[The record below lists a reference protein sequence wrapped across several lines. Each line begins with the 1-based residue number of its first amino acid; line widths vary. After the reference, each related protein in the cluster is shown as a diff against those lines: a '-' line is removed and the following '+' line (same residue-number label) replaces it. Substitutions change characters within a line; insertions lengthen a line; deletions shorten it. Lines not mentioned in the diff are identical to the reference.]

1 LIPPL
6 FFITF
11 ILIVSLTN
19 KAMTMVFNRFPTI
32 CRLVFCGALLSGLN
46 GKSQISEEMFPMF
59 IQQASIPD
67 IQDIYGSGFR
77 DLNGDGKIDLY
88 LVGFRSV
95 NRLLINMGPG
105 FPFQDATIESGL
117 GGNLMPMETQNL
129 ELGTLLFD
137 FDNDGD
143 SDVLIAGWGETIHL
157 YRNDGQLRFQS
168 VPEQL
173 QLVPPVDA
181 NAAVASDVNNDGWLD
196 LFITDEHFP
205 NYLLIHD
212 GRNRYRES
220 SNEWGIVETAV
231 SQGAAFCDVD
241 LDGDPDLYVCN
252 WFAPD
257 VFYENMAF
265 KKFRQVRLP
274 LPSLTG
280 SYQTNAPAFGD
291 LDNDG
296 DFDLIITNR
305 DGPNFVYRNDTARGD
320 SLWQF
325 TDISDSSGL
334 NDPGMSYGCAI
345 ADFDHDG
352 WPDVFVANIG
362 PNRYYRNE
370 HSVFRLN
377 YSESEVQFP
386 GQTAYSTSAT
396 VGDVD
401 DDGDADLFVANKD
414 TFSLLFLNPRNDSA
428 FVEVR
433 VQGVESNRDAIGAR
447 ITIYR
452 AGHGDDPFHLLGT
465 REIRSVNGY
474 LSVPDSRA
482 LFGLDTVRAVDI
494 RIRFP
499 SGRIV
504 TKDHVRAGQI
514 ITVFE
519 KDRLVRFWFHFRR
532 HLFRLTLRPR
542 FRIELILGLIFFT
555 LVGFMM
561 WTGRRRYQWHGS
573 VTGLAG
579 TGFFGLALM
588 VLILLE
594 PYELSL
600 KLSIIDGLV
609 LLFMGL
615 LLIYGERVHQLHM
628 NRERYRHVLIDLGN
642 QVSTIHDDEALIRRV
657 IDQLVQLTE
666 FNCSCI
672 LLYHTGTRRF
682 TSSYCRGISDPIQSI
697 DQSVDHE
704 IRELVK
710 QDILVKKEVPA
721 SALMRFAGAELIV
734 AIKRSQF
741 FGVLTLGTSRKFRHL
756 PAEDRAVFRTLA
768 NQLAVALENNAYVR
782 QSNEMIQKL
791 TESKVKEAYLKELES
806 ANQQLDQKNQALQK
820 LYDEL
825 KQTESQLI
833 QSEKMA
839 SLGQLIAGISHELNN
854 PVGFIYANLKQL
866 KTSLAAVQNK
876 MKQKT
881 PSGLFQDIETLI
893 NDALTG
899 SRMVK
904 TLVEHLR
911 RFSHLDQAER
921 KRANIHEGIETCLMI
936 LKPRLSGIRIRREF
950 KSSGEIECNIGQLNQ
965 VFLNIIANAAQAIQ
979 GKGEI
984 RIRTEDRNNR
994 VMISIQDTG
1003 GGIAP
1008 EILPRIFDPFYTTK
1022 DVGEGTGLGLSI
1034 SYAIVKQHQGEI
1046 RVNSKPGEGTTVKI
1060 DLPI

>member
-1 LIPPL
+1 MA
-6 FFITF
+6 F
-11 ILIVSLTN
+11 S
-19 KAMTMVFNRFPTI
+19 RFPFI
-32 CRLVFCGALLSGLN
+32 CRVILAGMLLKETE
-46 GKSQISEEMFPMF
+46 GKAQVSEQVFPMF

-67 IQDIYGSGFR
+67 IQDVYGSGFR
-77 DLNGDGKIDLY
+77 DLNGDGRIDLY

-117 GGNLMPMETQNL
+117 GGNLMPMESQNL

-143 SDVLIAGWGETIHL
+143 SDVLLAGWGETIHL
-157 YRNDGQLRFQS
+157 YRNDGQLRFHS
-168 VPEQL
+168 VPELL

-181 NAAVASDVNNDGWLD
+181 NAAVGADVNNDGWLD

-212 GRNRYRES
+212 GRNRYRELS
-220 SNEWGIVETAV
+220 AAWGIEETAV
-231 SQGAAFCDVD
+231 SQGAAFSDVD

-257 VFYENMAF
+257 RFYQNTGF
-265 KKFRQVRLP
+265 KKFRQINLP
-274 LPSLTG
+274 LPSLTN

-296 DFDLIITNR
+296 DFDLIVTNR
-305 DGPNFVYRNDTARGD
+305 EGPNFVYRNDTAPGD
-320 SLWQF
+320 STWQF

-352 WPDVFVANIG
+352 WQDVFVANIG
-362 PNRYYRNE
+362 PNRFYRNE
-370 HSVFRLN
+370 RGVFRLN
-377 YSESEVQFP
+377 YSESALPFP
-386 GQTAYSTSAT
+386 GLAAYSTSAT
-396 VGDVD
+396 TGDVD
-401 DDGDADLFVANKD
+401 DDGDPDLFVANKD

-428 FVEVR
+428 FIEIQ

-447 ITIYR
+447 VAIYR
-452 AGHGDDPFHLLGT
+452 AGRGGDIRHFLGI
-465 REIRSVNGY
+465 REIRSGNGY
-474 LSVPDSRA
+474 LSVPDSRV

-494 RIRFP
+494 RVRFP

-504 TKDHVRAGQI
+504 ARDHVRAGQI
-514 ITVFE
+514 IMIYE
-519 KDRLVRFWFHFRR
+519 QDRLVRFWFQFTRKV
-532 HLFRLTLRPR
+532 FRLALRPR
-542 FRIELILGLIFFT
+542 FRAELMLSLIFFC
-555 LVGFMM
+555 LVGIMM
-561 WTGRRRYQWHGS
+561 WIGRHRYRWHGS

-579 TGFFGLALM
+579 TGFSGLALM

-594 PYELSL
+594 PYTFILRL
-600 KLSIIDGLV
+600 GIIDGLV

-615 LLIYGERVHQLHM
+615 LLVYGERVRQLHL

-642 QVSTIHDDEALIRRV
+642 QVSTIHDDEALFRRV

-666 FNCSCI
+666 FDRSCI
-672 LLYHTGTRRF
+672 LLYDATSQRF
-682 TSSYCRGISDPIQSI
+682 TSSYCRGIADPVQSI
-697 DQSVDHE
+697 GQPCGPEVP
-704 IRELVK
+704 ELEK
-710 QDILVKKEVPA
+710 QDILVKKDLPA
-721 SALMRFAGAELIV
+721 SGLMRQAGAELIV
-734 AIKRSQF
+734 AIRRSQL
-741 FGVLTLGTSRKFRHL
+741 FGVLTLGTSRKFRQL
-756 PAEDRAVFRTLA
+756 SEEDRAVFKTLA

-791 TESKVKEAYLKELES
+791 TEAKVSETYLKELES

-866 KTSLAAVQNK
+866 KTSLAAIQNK
-876 MKQKT
+876 IRKQHA
-881 PSGLFQDIETLI
+881 PDDLFQDIETLI
-893 NDALTG
+893 DDALTG

-921 KRANIHEGIETCLMI
+921 KRANIHEGLETCLMI
-936 LKPRLSGIRIRREF
+936 LKPRLSGIQIMREF
-950 KSSGEIECNIGQLNQ
+950 NSSGEIECNIGQLNQ
-965 VFLNIIANAAQAIQ
+965 VFLNILANAAQAIT

-984 RIRTEDRNNR
+984 RIRTEDQNNR
-994 VMISIQDTG
+994 VKISIQDNG
-1003 GGIAP
+1003 SGIAP
-1008 EILPRIFDPFYTTK
+1008 EVLPRIFDPFYTTK

-1034 SYAIVKQHQGEI
+1034 SYAIVRQHQGEI
-1046 RVNSKPGEGTTVKI
+1046 TVESKPGEGTTVTI
-1060 DLPI
+1060 GLPI